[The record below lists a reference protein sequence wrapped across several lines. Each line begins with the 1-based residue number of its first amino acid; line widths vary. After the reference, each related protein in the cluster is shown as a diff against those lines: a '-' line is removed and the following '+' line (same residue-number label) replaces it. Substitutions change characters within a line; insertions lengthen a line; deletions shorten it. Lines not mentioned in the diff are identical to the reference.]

1 LRWESDWHWDE
12 TEALLSRRDALIND
26 SEEPRSIRHIA
37 MRFGLAPDRYDLWVQ
52 TSSWGHENQL
62 QKAGFNGGRI
72 SLASQGGRTLQGGA
86 PYLYVAQIETGL
98 SLAFHLLP
106 RGDWEIS
113 CDQSRHAGDACRP
126 FTTLELGPKAEGF
139 DLLLQ
144 PGEAFLLPECWIE
157 AAEGDQPE
165 QAASALQR
173 YALQTLFAGRR
184 SGLKPTAPIVYNT
197 WFDAFDALE
206 PHRLR
211 QQLAAAIKAGC
222 EVFVVDAGW
231 YGNGAGGWHEQVGD
245 WQEKTDTAFKGKMS
259 DFADE
264 VRAAGLGFGLWM
276 EPERLSPFTPVFTA
290 HPDWFLPGDGGSFT
304 LTLPDRKFMHTS
316 SLRCAD

>member
-1 LRWESDWHWDE
+1 MLALSIHGATLNPRDLLCKVFDRQGNSDHMEVCIASTGLRWGSDWLWNE
-12 TEALLSRRDALIND
+12 KEAILSRRDTLIND
-26 SEEPRSIRHIA
+26 SEKPRSIPQIA

-52 TSSWGHENQL
+52 TSSWAHENQL
-62 QKAGFNGGRI
+62 QKAGFNGGRL

-86 PYLYVAQIETGL
+86 PYLYVTQIETGL

-113 CDQSRHAGDACRP
+113 CDQSRHAGDVSRP

-139 DLLLQ
+139 DLLLH

-165 QAASALQR
+165 QAAPALQR
-173 YALQTLFAGRR
+173 HALHTLFNGRR
-184 SGLKPTAPIVYNT
+184 PGFKKTAPIVYNT

-259 DFADE
+259 EFADE
-264 VRAAGLGFGLWM
+264 VRAAAMGFGLRV
-276 EPERLSPFTPVFTA
+276 EPERY
-290 HPDWFLPGDGGSFT
+290 
-304 LTLPDRKFMHTS
+304 
-316 SLRCAD
+316 